1 MRSEDKI
8 RLQIYMLIQR
18 KYLGLIQVE
27 MLTLIFLVTDKLC
40 GLGSMKYIFRFLFY
54 LSVLIVST
62 LRIE

>member
-18 KYLGLIQVE
+18 KCLGLIQVE

-62 LRIE
+62 LQIE

>member
-18 KYLGLIQVE
+18 KCLGLIQVE

-40 GLGSMKYIFRFLFY
+40 GLGSMKYIFRFFFY

-62 LRIE
+62 L